1 MRNNQAA
8 GQRRAQGSA
17 ERPPVC
23 KVLMF
28 LIMASRKFENKFE
41 FLNNH
46 GRDTPVILLVNRK
59 MNNNPINPLIE
70 YLSQYGHL
78 HLSRVNPERRKQ
90 GTNESVHKAK
100 RRLLPPVS

>member
-1 MRNNQAA
+1 
-8 GQRRAQGSA
+8 
-17 ERPPVC
+17 
-23 KVLMF
+23 
-28 LIMASRKFENKFE
+28 MASRKFENKFE

-78 HLSRVNPERRKQ
+78 HLSRVNPERRKVQ
-90 GTNESVHKAK
+90 MNSVDTKEEVIASSFVTPGP
-100 RRLLPPVS
+100 LSI